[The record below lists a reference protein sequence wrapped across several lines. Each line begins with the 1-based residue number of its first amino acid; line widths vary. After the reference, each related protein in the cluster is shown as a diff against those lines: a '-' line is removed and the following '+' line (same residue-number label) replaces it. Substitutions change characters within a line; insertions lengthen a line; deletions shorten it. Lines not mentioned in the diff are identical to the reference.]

1 MCLQTGDFLQKR
13 GAAPG
18 SGYANGSDT
27 WRLGPTHQ
35 RPQEEGALLGSRVW
49 ALGMWQGWP
58 GPTCGRVV
66 TWGPNEGTP
75 LPRPRSQRCCSCP
88 PPAPPGPPP
97 CARGAAV
104 LPCARLR
111 PGSGAEG
118 GTSEGS
124 AVSTAGQYS
133 LKTTLLLDRV
143 SQQNHRIILKN
154 EKKK

>member
-49 ALGMWQGWP
+49 ALGVWQGWP

-88 PPAPPGPPP
+88 PPPASPLCPWCCCPSLRSAP
-97 CARGAAV
+97 AWERGRRRHV
-104 LPCARLR
+104 GRQCCVH
-111 PGSGAEG
+111 SW
-118 GTSEGS
+118 TVQSKNN
-124 AVSTAGQYS
+124 TALGQS
-133 LKTTLLLDRV
+133 LTTK
-143 SQQNHRIILKN
+143 S
-154 EKKK
+154 